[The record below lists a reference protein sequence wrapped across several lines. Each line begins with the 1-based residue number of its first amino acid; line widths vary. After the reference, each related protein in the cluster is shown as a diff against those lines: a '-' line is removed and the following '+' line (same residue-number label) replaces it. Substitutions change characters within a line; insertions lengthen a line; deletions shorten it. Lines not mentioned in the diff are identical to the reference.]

1 MEEEREIKC
10 FEDIGLHILSM
21 SEDEPRYNI
30 KALCEYAQSKGV
42 AVVNLTDEERE
53 QFRTN

>member
-1 MEEEREIKC
+1 MGEEREIKC